1 MPIPLNIDLETFSTV
16 DLLKSGVH
24 KYVDSPDFEILLIGY
39 SIDDQEERIIDVYSL
54 KGKDESHPDVIEF
67 NMVLDMVSDPAYLK
81 KAWNAAFEMACLAKY
96 TKIEISQWEC
106 TMIKASMLGYP
117 MSLDKAGK
125 VLDLE
130 VQKSAAGKALI
141 KFFSV
146 PCKPTP
152 ARPTHTRN
160 LPHHDIAKW
169 LLFKNYCIFDVKVE
183 KAIGNKISFFSISD
197 REIMIWHLDQKINNK
212 GVKIDMPF
220 VSQAVNLYDKK
231 LELLTAEAIE
241 LTGLNNPNSQKQLKE
256 WLSAELEDNVTS
268 LTKDS
273 IKELIKDNKDPRIN
287 RLLNIRQEMAK
298 TSVTKYKAMMAC
310 SMTDDRARGLL
321 QFYGANKTG
330 RWAGRLIQVQ
340 NLPHTKLPDLDMARN
355 IVKSGDLDT
364 LEIIFGNV
372 SDVMSQLIRTA
383 FIPKDDHLF
392 LVADYSAIEA
402 RVVAWFANEEWRM
415 EVFAGH
421 GKIYEASGAQMF
433 KIPIEQVVKDIRSKA
448 KVAELAL
455 GYQGGVGA
463 MERMGALKMGLKQE
477 ELQPIVNLWRST
489 NKKIVR
495 LWADVENSAI
505 EAISNPGM
513 VVRMPKLNFKVKGG
527 YLFIQLPSGRL
538 LTYNK
543 PYLKK
548 NPYGKVAIGY
558 EGVDQITKRWSKQDT
573 YGGKLVENIVQATSR
588 DILADAMVR
597 LDRSGLGIVMHIH
610 DEVVIEAPSYSIEV
624 DRLNCD
630 NIMKQKLSWAPDL
643 PLNVESFVCNYYV
656 KH

>member
-24 KYVDSPDFEILLIGY
+24 KYVDSPDFEILLLGY
-39 SIDDQEERIIDVYSL
+39 SIGDQEERIIDVYSL
-54 KGKDESHPDVIEF
+54 AGKDESHPDVIEF
-67 NMVLDMVSDPAYLK
+67 NMILDMVSDPAYAK

-141 KFFSV
+141 KYFSV
-146 PCKPTP
+146 PCKPTAAYP
-152 ARPTHTRN
+152 LHTRN
-160 LPHHDIAKW
+160 LPHHNIVKW
-169 LLFKNYCIFDVKVE
+169 VQFKSYCIFDVKVE
-183 KAIGNKISFFSISD
+183 KAIGKKIEFFTISD
-197 REIMIWHLDQKINNK
+197 REVMTWHLDQKINNK
-212 GVKIDMPF
+212 GVKIDTHF
-220 VSQAVNLYDKK
+220 AEQAVNLYDRK
-231 LELLTAEAIE
+231 LELLTAEAVE
-241 LTGLNNPNSQKQLKE
+241 LTGLSNPNSQKQLKE
-256 WLSAELEDNVTS
+256 WLSAELEDQITS

-273 IKELIKDNKDPRIN
+273 IKELIKENNDPKID

-298 TSVTKYKAMMAC
+298 TSVTKYKAMIAC
-310 SMTDDRARGLL
+310 AMRDDRARGLL

-340 NLPHTKLPDLDMARN
+340 NLPHTKLPDLDLARE
-355 IVKSGDLDT
+355 IVKLGDLDT

-383 FIPKDDHLF
+383 FVPKLDHSF

-433 KIPIEQVVKDIRSKA
+433 KIPIEQVVKDIRSRA

-463 MERMGALKMGLKQE
+463 MERMGALKMGIKQE
-477 ELQPIVNLWRST
+477 ELQGIVNLWRNT
-489 NKKIVR
+489 NKRIVK
-495 LWADVENSAI
+495 LWADVENAAI
-505 EAISNPGM
+505 EAINNPG
-513 VVRMPKLNFKVKGG
+513 VLVRIPKLNFKVKGG

-543 PYLKK
+543 PYLKRNK
-548 NPYGKVAIGY
+548 FNKIGIGY

-588 DILADAMVR
+588 DILADAMIR
-597 LDRSGLGIVMHIH
+597 LDRAGFDIVMHIH
-610 DEVVIEAPSYSIEV
+610 DEVVLEV
-624 DRLNCD
+624 PTESVNRDKCD
-630 NIMKQKLSWAPDL
+630 DIMKQKISWAHDL